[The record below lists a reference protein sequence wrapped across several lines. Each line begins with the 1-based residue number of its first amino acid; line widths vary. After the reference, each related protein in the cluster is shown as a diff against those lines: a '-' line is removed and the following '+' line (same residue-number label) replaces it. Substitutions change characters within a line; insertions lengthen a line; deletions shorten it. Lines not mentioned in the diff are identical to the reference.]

1 MKWIP
6 QLNKPFRLKKDLSIF
21 MLDDIQTL
29 NIWMRDEKIWC
40 NPFGLKEENEIRTKM
55 EEKEWM
61 YLFEYKDEE
70 FTANNLSHAYTRF
83 LDESLGN
90 HYVKYLEELGFKNI
104 AIDAVDDIKEIEED
118 EYYKLIQKL
127 DNGSFFKLKSGETKT
142 VHIKDWHKRF
152 IQLINDKN

>member
-6 QLNKPFRLKKDLSIF
+6 RLNKPFRIKNDLSIF
-21 MLDDIQTL
+21 MLDGIQTL

-40 NPFGLKEENEIRTKM
+40 NPFDLKKENKIRTM
-55 EEKEWM
+55 VEEKEWM

-83 LDESLGN
+83 LDESWGN
-90 HYVKYLEELGFKNI
+90 HYVKYLEELGFKSMS
-104 AIDAVDDIKEIEED
+104 IDAVEDIKEIEED

-127 DNGSFFKLKSGETKT
+127 ENGSLFQIEVWENEDGSYQGLAQEVHT
-142 VHIKDWHKRF
+142 V
-152 IQLINDKN
+152 N